1 MKQIA
6 LILTFVGSQLVA
18 YGQSPNRPPGL
29 PVMPQI
35 PQPATLAPQVTIG
48 FPSQQPQMPGAT
60 NLFAPNAQTQRN
72 NELIMQEVEQHE
84 QRRLQQLQLLAE
96 ADGMD
101 IVLGIKRQSGESQ
114 DNFTERR
121 YAYLDKV
128 QSLTSDRLAFSGDK
142 IVISQT
148 GDGGK
153 GAGTQLVRNLIDGVQ
168 TEDGAVK
175 NYTVTI
181 VDGSANGTEPV
192 NGNGVRTTDSENKS
206 QDGTGTGSLVTF
218 NINGKGEK
226 VANADGTT
234 GRPSN
239 IVLGHELIHADH
251 NMRGNNDKSPTTS
264 VDADGKGTGTL
275 SREEL
280 NTRKQENVIRKE
292 QNVKP
297 RQVNNG
303 N

>member
-1 MKQIA
+1 MFNHI
-6 LILTFVGSQLVA
+6 TG
-18 YGQSPNRPPGL
+18 
-29 PVMPQI
+29 
-35 PQPATLAPQVTIG
+35 
-48 FPSQQPQMPGAT
+48 
-60 NLFAPNAQTQRN
+60 
-72 NELIMQEVEQHE
+72 EVEPIVLDDTIYGEYNLKPDVVSRWLSPDPMAHKYTSWSPYNYV
-84 QRRLQQLQLLAE
+84 ADNPIIFIDP
-96 ADGMD
+96 DGMD

-114 DNFTERR
+114 DKFTERR

-128 QSLTSDRLAFSGDK
+128 QSLTNDRLAFSGDK
-142 IVISQT
+142 IVISKA
-148 GDGGK
+148 GEGNN

-168 TEDGAVK
+168 TEDGTVK

-226 VANADGTT
+226 VANADGST

-239 IVLGHELIHADH
+239 IGLGHELIHADH

-280 NTRKQENVIRKE
+280 NTRKQENVLRKE

-297 RQVNNG
+297 RQINNE